1 MTEQEYLNA
10 KIETDELNKKLVKL
24 RREINSYEEENCKN
38 VSNKL
43 VGNFFLDTC
52 GCYCIGIKY
61 EGDTFFYIAV
71 DTDCDAISTED
82 VDNPRIIQGYAD
94 SIISKEE
101 FIKVYR
107 SVTTK
112 IHDKVSNAIGTNIL
126 SEIMN
131 GEK

>member
-1 MTEQEYLNA
+1 MTEQEYLIA
-10 KIETDELNKKLVKL
+10 KSEVNELDKKLTRL
-24 RREINSYEEENCKN
+24 RREINSYEEETAKN

-52 GCYCIGIKY
+52 SCYCIGIKY

-71 DTDCDAISTED
+71 DTDYDIISIED
-82 VDNPRIIQGYAD
+82 VDNSRIIQGYAH

-101 FIKVYR
+101 FIKAYR
-107 SVTTK
+107 SVITK
-112 IHDKVSNAIGTNIL
+112 IQDEVSKAIGTNIL
-126 SEIMN
+126 IGILN